1 MTFGSVFGR
10 TFSPTFQPKSQAVI
24 AASTFVPTDISGCKL
39 WLDFSDADTL
49 FTDAGSTKVSSDG
62 DAIYQVNDK
71 SGSSNHFV
79 QADSNKRP
87 LYKTNILN
95 SLSACLFDGSNDC
108 LTKTNNWTDYDK
120 ATLFIAYTSSASAT
134 KVFFEHG
141 NAGGG
146 NGYGQWSEYHS
157 SNRKVISIISG
168 TGGTQYSF
176 YTSTAAITTKGILS
190 VTFDIA
196 LASNEI
202 VSYINGSGGGSYGTN
217 NNPTGTLGNLRTNL
231 GARND
236 GASFPFSG
244 YMYEVVLY
252 LGSVLDSTNLGIVNT
267 YLNNKW
273 AIY

>member
-10 TFSPTFQPKSQAVI
+10 TFSPTFHPKSQAAA
-24 AASTFVPTDISGCKL
+24 AASTFVPTDITGCKL

-49 FTDAGSTKVSSDG
+49 FTDAGATKVSSDG
-62 DAIYQVNDK
+62 DAIYQANDK

-79 QADSNKRP
+79 QTDSNKRP
-87 LYKTNILN
+87 FYKTNILN
-95 SLSACLFDGSNDC
+95 SLSACLFDGIDDC
-108 LTKTNNWTDYDK
+108 LTKNNDWTDYDK

-141 NAGGG
+141 DTGAGGG
-146 NGYGQWSEYHS
+146 KGQWTEYHNS
-157 SNRKVISIISG
+157 DRKVISIICG
-168 TGGTQYSF
+168 TGGTAYSF
-176 YTSTAAITTKGILS
+176 YTSSAAITTKGILS

-196 LASNEI
+196 LASDEI
-202 VSYINGSGGGSYGTN
+202 VSYINGSGGGSYGNN

-252 LGSVLDSTNLGIVNT
+252 LGSVLDSTNLGKVET